1 VSGKNMS
8 NLILELFSEEI
19 PARMQLSILQQAQDV
34 LTKHLA
40 LIGIDAAKFESYV
53 TPRRMVFAILELP
66 SKITRPSISLRGPK
80 INAPKQAIEGFL
92 KKNNLSDIDDLTVKQ
107 VKKEQY
113 YFYEIVE
120 FEDDLAK
127 ILPELLHGFIANIA
141 KLWPKTM
148 RWGSYNTRW
157 VRPLRNILCLLDDK
171 LIKFNYAHLTSNNQT
186 YGHRVLNDNLAINI
200 NNYTEYFTKLAA
212 AKVVLCHKK
221 RKDYIIKSLNEQA
234 QKHELALFTDE
245 SLIDEVCG
253 LVEYPVILIGK
264 IAPEFLTLPQ
274 EILITTLKNHQKCF
288 CLKDKNGDIAPY
300 FVFVSNNDS
309 KDNQRIILG
318 NEKVVAARLNDAK
331 YFYQTDI
338 KTSLTA
344 NQDKLQKIIFHK
356 QVGTMMEHA
365 QNNAVM
371 AKFVSAWVKNSHL
384 VEAEVAANLAK
395 IDLTTEIIG
404 EFPELQGVAGYYY
417 ALQEGLDKN
426 IALAIKEHYLPRN
439 LADPV
444 PTRPLSVSLAIA
456 DKLNSLV
463 ALILVNELP
472 NGSKDPYG
480 VRRFAL
486 GIIRIILHNKL
497 HIPLGLIIEKSI
509 NNYFSLIKRH
519 KEFYPDYE
527 GADYKVFIQQKL
539 LSFILERYKII
550 LKDKNISHDIIN
562 ALVSQ
567 DQLVDD
573 LLIIYNK
580 AKLLD
585 QMTKTMEGKEFLASY
600 RRVYKIYYK
609 AQQEDG
615 VLYDKKPHYLALK
628 NEAEKNL
635 YKVSKDVKSE
645 LTNLVKQGD
654 YDDAFR
660 QVQKF
665 TLPINQ
671 FFDQVVVNDNNKN
684 LRENRLKL
692 LATICKTVN
701 NLADFSKI
709 GQ

>member
-1 VSGKNMS
+1 MS

-19 PARMQLSILQQAQDV
+19 PARMQLPVLQQAQD
-34 LTKHLA
+34 LLIKKLA
-40 LIGIDAAKFESYV
+40 EIGVSKVKFANYV
-53 TPRRMVFAILELP
+53 TPRRIAFSIIDLP
-66 SKITRPSISLRGPK
+66 AQINKAAISLRGPK
-80 INAPKQAIEGFL
+80 INAPKQAIDGFL
-92 KKNNLSDIDDLTVKQ
+92 KKNNLKNLEDLTVKQ
-107 VKKEQY
+107 VKKDQY
-113 YFYEIVE
+113 YFYEIAESSV
-120 FEDDLAK
+120 DL
-127 ILPELLHGFIANIA
+127 IVLLVELLPDFIANIA

-148 RWGSYNTRW
+148 RWGNYDIKW
-157 VRPLRNILCLLDDK
+157 VRPLRNILCLLDDEV
-171 LIKFNYAHLTSNNQT
+171 IKFNYAHLTSNNKT
-186 YGHRVLNDNLAINI
+186 YGHRVLSDNQVINI
-200 NNYTEYFTKLAA
+200 NNYTEYFTQLTA
-212 AKVVLCHKK
+212 AKVILCHKE
-221 RKDYIIKSLNEQA
+221 RKNYIVKSLNEQA
-234 QKHELALFTDE
+234 QKHNLALFTDK

-253 LVEYPVILIGK
+253 LVEYPVILMGK
-264 IAPEFLTLPQ
+264 IAAEFLALPQ
-274 EILITTLKNHQKCF
+274 EILITTLKNHQKSF
-288 CLKDKNGDIAPY
+288 CLKNKDGNIAPY
-300 FVFVSNNDS
+300 FIFVSNNDAM
-309 KDNQRIILG
+309 DNQKIIAG

-331 YFYQTDI
+331 YFYETDL
-338 KTSLTA
+338 KTSLTE
-344 NQDKLQKIIFHK
+344 NKVKLQKIIFHK
-356 QVGTMMEHA
+356 HVGTMMEHA
-365 QNNAVM
+365 KNNAVI
-371 AKFVSAWVKNSHL
+371 AKFISAWVKNSHL

-395 IDLTTEIIG
+395 SDLTTEIVG
-404 EFPELQGVAGYYY
+404 EFPELQGIAGYYY
-417 ALQEGLDKN
+417 ALQEGLDEN
-426 IALAIKEHYLPRN
+426 IALAIKEHYLPKN
-439 LADPV
+439 LADSVPV
-444 PTRPLSVSLAIA
+444 RPLSVALSIA

-463 ALILVNELP
+463 ALILVNEVP

-480 VRRFAL
+480 LRRFAL

-497 HIPLGLIIEKSI
+497 HIPLGLIIEKSL
-509 NNYFSLIKRH
+509 NNYFILIKKH
-519 KEFYPDYE
+519 KEFYPDYK
-527 GADYKVFIQQKL
+527 GADYKKFMQQKI
-539 LSFILERYKII
+539 LSFIIERYKII
-550 LKDKNISHDIIN
+550 LKDHNISHNIIN
-562 ALVSQ
+562 ALILQ
-567 DQLVDD
+567 DDPLDD

-580 AKLLD
+580 AKLLA
-585 QMTKTMEGKEFLASY
+585 QMTKTMEGQEFLASY

-635 YKVSKDVKSE
+635 YKVSKDIKSE